1 MKISMIM
8 LNVYVNKLLWMPH
21 KNIVTQ
27 KIFQVEITVH
37 VLPTKQLLATYSYLF
52 ILLYT
57 ETAKCSQIR
66 TVCYP
71 L

>member
-1 MKISMIM
+1 
-8 LNVYVNKLLWMPH
+8 MPH
-21 KNIVTQ
+21 KNILTR
-27 KIFQVEITVH
+27 KNFQVEITVH

-57 ETAKCSQIR
+57 ETAMQSEIH